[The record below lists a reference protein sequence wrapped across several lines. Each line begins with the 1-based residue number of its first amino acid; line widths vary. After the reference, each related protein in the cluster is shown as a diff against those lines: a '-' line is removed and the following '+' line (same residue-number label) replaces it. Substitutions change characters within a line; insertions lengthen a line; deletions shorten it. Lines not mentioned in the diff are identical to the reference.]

1 MSISVKNISK
11 FYGSQKAL
19 DAVSFEINK
28 GEIVGFLGPNGA
40 GKSTLLKILTT
51 YLSPDQGDALIAGFS
66 VNAQPEEVKKRVGY
80 LPENNPLYLDM
91 FVREYL
97 QFIAAIYKVSKT
109 RIDDVILAT
118 GLMPE
123 VSKKIGNLSKG
134 YKQRV
139 GLAQAILHEPEV
151 LLLDEPTTGLD
162 PNQLKDI
169 RALIKKIA
177 KEEGKTILFS
187 THILQEVEA
196 ICDRVIL
203 INKGKI
209 EFDDSLKNGLKGK
222 NIELL
227 FTQHT
232 TDK

>member
-1 MSISVKNISK
+1 
-11 FYGSQKAL
+11 
-19 DAVSFEINK
+19 
-28 GEIVGFLGPNGA
+28 
-40 GKSTLLKILTT
+40 
-51 YLSPDQGDALIAGFS
+51 
-66 VNAQPEEVKKRVGY
+66 
-80 LPENNPLYLDM
+80 
-91 FVREYL
+91 L